1 MKKSN
6 LSENKVLKTDF
17 LHILMSDYHPSNRT
31 KKITTENHFVSFRTL
46 QSYMLHK
53 KGTDSSP
60 TSRVYMAQAVN
71 KRIENWQTIQYHSSS
86 VCPLKD
92 NLSVN
97 SFSSKP
103 TISEDI
109 IKVTCSVLII
119 TEGETFLYLQ
129 SGSHLEFISFFFVI
143 KHIFLCN
150 LQRLSPRPIK
160 ACYSIIFNPGHTSE
174 NKTDADLFDQHW
186 GDEDSSLVI

>member
-6 LSENKVLKTDF
+6 LSENKALKTDF

-119 TEGETFLYLQ
+119 AEGETFLYLQ
-129 SGSHLEFISFFFVI
+129 SGSHLEFISFFSLSSIHFYVT
-143 KHIFLCN
+143 CN
-150 LQRLSPRPIK
+150 GFPLAQSK
-160 ACYSIIFNPGHTSE
+160 
-174 NKTDADLFDQHW
+174 
-186 GDEDSSLVI
+186 LVIPSFLTRTIHQKTKLMQISSTNTEVTKIPLS